1 MKAHDGM
8 YIDGEWRP
16 AAGTD
21 TIEVVNPADE
31 QVIGHVPAGH
41 RRGRGRR
48 RTGRARRPARP
59 GPPPRPPSAP
69 RGSPRC
75 ATSSS
80 ARKDEIAETVTAELG
95 SPLKFSQ
102 AVHVGAPIAVAGS
115 YAELAASY
123 AFEEKVGNS
132 TVLLEPVGVVGAITP
147 WNYPLHQIVAKVAP
161 ALAAGCTVVLKPAE
175 DTPLVAQLFA
185 EAVHEAGLPAGVFN
199 LVTGLG
205 PVAGQAL
212 AEHEGVDLVSF
223 TGSTAV
229 GRQIGA
235 TAGAAVKRVAL
246 ELGGKSANVI
256 LPSADLAKA
265 VNVGVA
271 NVMSNSGQTCSA
283 WTRMLV
289 HGTAVRRGRRAGRRR
304 PPRSTASASGPSSTP
319 SSGSGCA
326 VTSRRASRRGRGW
339 SRAAPKPRANRA
351 TSSARPS
358 SPTSTPDMTIA
369 QEEIFGPVLSI
380 LRYED
385 EEDALRI
392 ANGTVYGLAGAVW
405 AGDDDGGR
413 RLRPPP
419 RHRAGRHQRRT
430 LQPPCPLRR
439 LQAVGGRPRAG
450 RARPGRVPPDQVPA
464 VLVQEG
470 CTTWLVRRTRFAP
483 PSCPPSALRWRS
495 PRSSCR
501 SPGPGR
507 SGSGSPPPASA
518 TPTCPCP
525 TAPCGC
531 RSPPSS
537 ATRARAPSSPSDKG
551 SRTSRPG
558 TGWSSTGRPPAAVA
572 TPARSARSGCAPT
585 RSRARARCTRGAPPT
600 APSSTPG

>member
-21 TIEVVNPADE
+21 TIAVVNPADE
-31 QVIGHVPAGH
+31 QVIAHVPAGTADDVDAAV
-41 RRGRGRR
+41 RAARGALPAWAA
-48 RTGRARRPARP
+48 TPPAERAARIAAL
-59 GPPPRPPSAP
+59 RDVLV
-69 RGSPRC
+69 
-75 ATSSS
+75 

-95 SPLKFSQ
+95 SPLKLSQ

-132 TVLLEPVGVVGAITP
+132 TVHLEPVGVVGAITP

-175 DTPLVAQLFA
+175 DTPLTAQLFA

-212 AEHEGVDLVSF
+212 AGHEGVDLVSF

-229 GRQIGA
+229 GRRIGA

-289 HGTAVRRGRRAGRRR
+289 HDSQYDEAVALAVEAAAKYGERIGPVVNAKQWQRVRSYIEKGVAEGARLVVGGPEA
-304 PPRSTASASGPSSTP
+304 PRDQGYFISPTVFAD
-319 SSGSGCA
+319 
-326 VTSRRASRRGRGW
+326 VTSE
-339 SRAAPKPRANRA
+339 
-351 TSSARPS
+351 
-358 SPTSTPDMTIA
+358 MTIA

-385 EEDALRI
+385 EADALRI

-405 AGDDDGGR
+405 AGEVTEAVAFARQLDTGQVDINGGR
-413 RLRPPP
+413 FNPLAPFGGYKQSGV
-419 RHRAGRHQRRT
+419 GRELGSHGLSEY
-430 LQPPCPLRR
+430 LQTKS
-439 LQAVGGRPRAG
+439 LQ
-450 RARPGRVPPDQVPA
+450 
-464 VLVQEG
+464 
-470 CTTWLVRRTRFAP
+470 F
-483 PSCPPSALRWRS
+483 
-495 PRSSCR
+495 
-501 SPGPGR
+501 
-507 SGSGSPPPASA
+507 
-518 TPTCPCP
+518 
-525 TAPCGC
+525 
-531 RSPPSS
+531 
-537 ATRARAPSSPSDKG
+537 
-551 SRTSRPG
+551 
-558 TGWSSTGRPPAAVA
+558 
-572 TPARSARSGCAPT
+572 
-585 RSRARARCTRGAPPT
+585 
-600 APSSTPG
+600 

>member
-8 YIDGEWRP
+8 YIDGAWRP

-21 TIEVVNPADE
+21 TIAVVNPADE
-31 QVIGHVPAGH
+31 QVIAHVPAGTIEDVDAAV
-41 RRGRGRR
+41 RAA
-48 RTGRARRPARP
+48 RTAFPAWATTPPEERAARI
-59 GPPPRPPSAP
+59 GALRDVLV
-69 RGSPRC
+69 
-75 ATSSS
+75 

-115 YAELAASY
+115 YADLAASY

-132 TVLLEPVGVVGAITP
+132 TVYLEPVGVVGAITP

-175 DTPLVAQLFA
+175 DTPLTAQLFA
-185 EAVHEAGLPAGVFN
+185 EAVHEAGVPAGVFN

-289 HGTAVRRGRRAGRRR
+289 HD
-304 PPRSTASASGPSSTP
+304 SQYEE
-319 SSGSGCA
+319 A
-326 VTSRRASRRGRGW
+326 VTLAADAAAKYGERIGPVVNAKQQERVRGYIEKGV
-339 SRAAPKPRANRA
+339 SDG
-351 TSSARPS
+351 ARLVAGGPES
-358 SPTSTPDMTIA
+358 PQPQGYFVSPTVFADVTPEMAIA

-380 LRYED
+380 IRYED
-385 EEDALRI
+385 EADALRI

-405 AGDDDGGR
+405 AGEESEAVAFARRLDTGQVDINGGR
-413 RLRPPP
+413 FN
-419 RHRAGRHQRRT
+419 
-430 LQPPCPLRR
+430 
-439 LQAVGGRPRAG
+439 PRAPFGGYKQSGVG
-450 RARPGRVPPDQVPA
+450 RE
-464 VLVQEG
+464 L
-470 CTTWLVRRTRFAP
+470 
-483 PSCPPSALRWRS
+483 
-495 PRSSCR
+495 
-501 SPGPGR
+501 
-507 SGSGSPPPASA
+507 GSHGLSEYLQTKSLQF
-518 TPTCPCP
+518 
-525 TAPCGC
+525 
-531 RSPPSS
+531 
-537 ATRARAPSSPSDKG
+537 
-551 SRTSRPG
+551 
-558 TGWSSTGRPPAAVA
+558 
-572 TPARSARSGCAPT
+572 
-585 RSRARARCTRGAPPT
+585 
-600 APSSTPG
+600 